1 MGGPGPLRPPPL
13 GYAYACQSIATDG
26 FTLFHAKGLFIKDVR
41 THGGRGGNRFAD
53 ICGQGG
59 RGGFWNADVH
69 ISTFS
74 ATENRRLFYSVFGFP
89 GQCEPRIK
97 RTVM

>member
-1 MGGPGPLRPPPL
+1 MLAHLGAVHKRRPHSGGE
-13 GYAYACQSIATDG
+13 
-26 FTLFHAKGLFIKDVR
+26 
-41 THGGRGGNRFAD
+41 GGNRFAD

-59 RGGFWNADVH
+59 RGGFWNVDVH